1 MIPDVSILVA
11 VGAGLLSFLSPCVLP
26 LIPGYLSFV
35 SGTGIE
41 RIRDGSGRSGVFWR
55 TLFFTAGFSAV
66 FIALG
71 LAFSGGG
78 MLTAGRANR
87 AVAIV
92 AGSVIAA
99 LGLNMIFGFLRFLN
113 MEAKAKA
120 PAKPKSAA
128 GAFVVGMA
136 FGAGWTPCVGP
147 ILASILLMAARS
159 GGAGQAALLLAAYS
173 AGLAL
178 PFIAAGLFFERL
190 SPVWAWFKRHGRGV
204 RIVSGLLL
212 IAIGV
217 SMAVGRLGSIGA
229 VSARAG
235 IALKAALASDPTA
248 VRIWSAASVAA
259 LALILVVAPLARRR
273 PFARPWRIVALAL
286 LAVLL
291 ALEAAGV
298 VSIAGLLSDWLLF
311 QGA

>member
-1 MIPDVSILVA
+1 
-11 VGAGLLSFLSPCVLP
+11 
-26 LIPGYLSFV
+26 
-35 SGTGIE
+35 
-41 RIRDGSGRSGVFWR
+41 
-55 TLFFTAGFSAV
+55 LFFVAGFSAV

-87 AVAIV
+87 AVAVV

-99 LGLNMIFGFLRFLN
+99 LGLNMIFGFLSFLN
-113 MEAKAKA
+113 MEAKARA
-120 PAKPKSAA
+120 PAKPRSAA

-159 GGAGQAALLLAAYS
+159 GGAGQAALLLGAYS

-229 VSARAG
+229 LSARAG
-235 IALKAALASDPTA
+235 IALKVALAADPVA
-248 VRIWSAASVAA
+248 VRLWSAAVISTLTAV
-259 LALILVVAPLARRR
+259 LVVAPLARRR
-273 PFARPWRIVALAL
+273 PFARPWRIVALAIL
-286 LAVLL
+286 VALL
-291 ALEAAGV
+291 ALEAAGIM
-298 VSIAGLLSDWLLF
+298 SMAGLVSDWLLF